1 MRGQMRTRRPNLTE
15 AEKDAIREMRDRFPR
30 MTYREIGVR
39 FKVTPSQVCGI
50 ITNRYSAPAN
60 QKPVMRLKAATKLP
74 PPPCTVQQPGSIIRP
89 IPLSR
94 LTAGR

>member
-15 AEKDAIREMRDRFPR
+15 AEKDAIREMRDRHPR
-30 MTYREIGVR
+30 MTYREIGAR
-39 FKVTPSQVCGI
+39 FKVNPSQVCGI
-50 ITNRYSAPAN
+50 ITQRYRPEATK
-60 QKPVMRLKAATKLP
+60 KPGERSKAAAP
-74 PPPCTVQQPGSIIRP
+74 PPPSCTVQQPGSIIRP